1 MKKTPKA
8 AKRPKKNYV
17 TFEDLKRAAR
27 GTPED
32 AQELLDAIRE
42 HKEQQRQLL
51 TARRSRSASK

>member
-1 MKKTPKA
+1 MKKKA
-8 AKRPKKNYV
+8 AKRPKKKDYV

-51 TARRSRSASK
+51 TARRARPASK